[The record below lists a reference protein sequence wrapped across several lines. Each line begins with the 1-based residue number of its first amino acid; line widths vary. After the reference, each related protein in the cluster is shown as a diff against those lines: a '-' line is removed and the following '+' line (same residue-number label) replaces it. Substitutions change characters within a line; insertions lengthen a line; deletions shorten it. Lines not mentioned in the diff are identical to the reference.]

1 MYIVQES
8 DLRLISLVNILFK
21 YADDT
26 NVLVPE
32 ITDVCLADEFEN
44 IKKWASHNKMI
55 INLNKTKEIVFH
67 RPNPRHCLY
76 PDPLAYIDQ
85 VHETKLLGL
94 VLNHRLVFNAHVQ
107 YIMRQC
113 AQRFY
118 LMKLLRKQGLPHRQL
133 CIVFQ
138 AIIVSRVQY
147 AISAWGGFL
156 TADFIQQ
163 IDAFF
168 FRARQNGF
176 CNDISFASLLFAA
189 DQTLFNSICKPEH
202 CLHSILP
209 PVKSTQYYLRE
220 RGHELLLPDF
230 RTCLHKKI
238 ISFALFISNCL
249 I

>member
-32 ITDVCLADEFEN
+32 ITDVCLADELKN

-67 RPNPRHCLY
+67 RPNPRLCLY

-94 VLNHRLVFNAHVQ
+94 VLNHRLVFNAHAHARLYNASV
-107 YIMRQC
+107 RS
-113 AQRFY
+113 A
-118 LMKLLRKQGLPHRQL
+118 LLFNEVTCKQGLPHRQL
-133 CIVFQ
+133 SIVFQ

-220 RGHELLLPDF
+220 RGHEHLLPDF
-230 RTCLHKKI
+230 RTC
-238 ISFALFISNCL
+238 FT
-249 I
+249 